1 MVANTKFAQSELAVI
16 LSRYGLGEFV
26 RAIPLE
32 GGSQNTNYR
41 VVMSTG
47 QYVLRYYELRS
58 EMWALFEAEL
68 VTRLYGRG
76 FPTPR
81 LFGDTGGHAIGEFKG
96 KPFALFESLAGV
108 HGVNPN
114 HSDYGFRHDSIAR
127 HLGLLHNITA
137 GYQPRFHDRREGRDK
152 KTCLKKA
159 TEAARKIVDPVTRAR
174 RLQWMRQ
181 RLDTVEL
188 PNALPSGVCH
198 ADCNFTNFLFDDE
211 TLMGVLDFD
220 MACNT
225 YLIYDLANFVY
236 WWAWPPETDPD
247 FSKIQR
253 MTAAYQKERPLGGA
267 EKRHLFDALKLVV
280 LMSIAWCLEADEKF
294 DAAEIRYNQLNN
306 LGRDTFAESSFD

>member
-114 HSDYGFRHDSIAR
+114 HSDYGFRHDSGILAFSTTSPPATNRVFMIA
-127 HLGLLHNITA
+127 GKGAT
-137 GYQPRFHDRREGRDK
+137 K
-152 KTCLKKA
+152 K
-159 TEAARKIVDPVTRAR
+159 
-174 RLQWMRQ
+174 
-181 RLDTVEL
+181 
-188 PNALPSGVCH
+188 
-198 ADCNFTNFLFDDE
+198 
-211 TLMGVLDFD
+211 
-220 MACNT
+220 
-225 YLIYDLANFVY
+225 LA
-236 WWAWPPETDPD
+236 
-247 FSKIQR
+247 
-253 MTAAYQKERPLGGA
+253 
-267 EKRHLFDALKLVV
+267 
-280 LMSIAWCLEADEKF
+280 
-294 DAAEIRYNQLNN
+294 
-306 LGRDTFAESSFD
+306 